1 MHTYLYYFR
10 LSPCTCLENDA
21 HQSDLSPVHS
31 HRPAQKDR
39 VYTVATDR
47 TIRTVMA
54 EYRRRKQTHL
64 LPRSSTAASA
74 EAPGARR
81 KSSRSSKVTAAEKE
95 VVATAAAAAR
105 GRSMSTSSDP
115 VERQIVE
122 QERASI
128 MKVRACRN
136 IGW

>member
-1 MHTYLYYFR
+1 MQQPE
-10 LSPCTCLENDA
+10 SP
-21 HQSDLSPVHS
+21 HS

-47 TIRTVMA
+47 TIRSVMA

-64 LPRSSTAASA
+64 LPRSTAGATG
-74 EAPGARR
+74 APSKLRSSRR
-81 KSSRSSKVTAAEKE
+81 KESSGSSKVNGDAVKVT
-95 VVATAAAAAR
+95 R

-115 VERQIVE
+115 VERQIVD

-128 MKVRACRN
+128 MKV
-136 IGW
+136 